1 MASHMKKAEKKEE
14 KVETKFYDELFKRLA
29 DENSEEFKDPE
40 AVGQLTLLFSF
51 KLKNEIYIIF

>member
-1 MASHMKKAEKKEE
+1 MKKAEKKEE

-51 KLKNEIYIIF
+51 KLQNEIYIIF